1 MRRLL
6 YSFVFSALV
15 PCLTSLIAALRLTAA
30 TPPETPRFAHE
41 QSDLQ
46 PDPAAHFGK
55 LPNGLH
61 YVVLANREPKERASL
76 RLVVLAGSFHETD
89 DQRGLAHFLEH
100 MAFNGSTHYAPGTMV
115 EFFQRMGM
123 SFGGDTNAYTSFDHT
138 TYMLE
143 LPDTKTETL
152 AEGFNVFSDYAGG
165 LLLLDSEINKERGII
180 LSEKRA
186 RDSVEFRQL
195 VAELDFVIGNTR
207 LPKRMPIGVEPV
219 IEKAPRATFTDFY
232 DTWYRPSRM
241 ALVAVGDFDP
251 VAVQKQIVA
260 HFSSLKERGA
270 SRSSPDLGKPDVF
283 EGVRTLYHY
292 EPEAGATTVA
302 IQTAR
307 QIPPTADT
315 SATRLEQLPRSLAVS
330 MLNRRLGILSKQAGA
345 PFNRGHLAVNDAYDF
360 FRNCLIE
367 LTCKPTQWRDALAV
381 ADQEL
386 RRALEHGFQ
395 SAELAEARANFLN
408 DLDQAVLTA
417 STRRSDDLAGELVST
432 LVNDQV
438 FTTPLAD
445 RALLAPALDKIT
457 AEQCAAALRFAFDA
471 PGRFVSVMGNAK
483 IDPSPAAT
491 STRAAAPLSPEAQI
505 LAAYDK
511 SRVTPVAAPEKIA
524 AAAFAYAD
532 FGPAGKIASRKH
544 VDDLDV
550 DLLAFAND
558 VRLNFKRT
566 DFEAGKIRI
575 SVRIGAG
582 RLTEPKDQPGLAY
595 FTDKVFTAGGLG
607 RHSVDD
613 LERILAGKTVGI
625 DFRVG
630 GDAFLINT
638 VTNRDDLL
646 LQLQLL
652 TAYLTDPGW
661 RPESIR
667 VAHKNFEQL
676 YTRLAH
682 LPDGPLQLEVPR
694 LLASGDPRFGLPPK
708 NDLLARTLDEARAW
722 AGPQLT
728 TGPVEIAIVG
738 DLDPE
743 AAVAA
748 VAQTFGALPKRQP
761 KPAYEAE
768 RQAAFP
774 EPFARDFTVVS
785 EIPKGYVALYWPTTD
800 SREIRTVR
808 RLSVLSEV
816 FSDRLRVKIR
826 EELGDAYSPQ
836 TSSGPS
842 DTYRNYGLMTALIAV
857 DPAKAKIVTDATLE
871 IAHDLATN
879 GVNEDELERA
889 KKPILT
895 SLREAGRNNQYWLFS
910 VLSNPQELPQRLN
923 WRRSIDADFA
933 GIAKAEIDA
942 LAKQYLPAASAF
954 RVTSLP
960 IKP

>member
-1 MRRLL
+1 MRRFLTLGLL
-6 YSFVFSALV
+6 ATVSLASALF
-15 PCLTSLIAALRLTAA
+15 AA

-41 QSDLQ
+41 HSDLK
-46 PDPAAHFGK
+46 PDPAARFGK
-55 LPNGLH
+55 LPNSLH
-61 YVVLANREPKERASL
+61 YVVLANHEPKERASL

-138 TYMLE
+138 AYMLE

-152 AEGFNVFSDYAGG
+152 AEGFKVFSDYASG

-219 IEKAPRATFTDFY
+219 IEKAPRAAFEDFY
-232 DTWYRPSRM
+232 NTWYRPSRM
-241 ALVAVGDFDP
+241 ALVVVGDFDP
-251 VAVQKQIVA
+251 AVVEKQIVDNFTA
-260 HFSSLKERGA
+260 LKDRGA
-270 SRSSPDLGKPDVF
+270 SRPSPDLGKPDIF
-283 EGVRTLYHY
+283 DGVRTLYHH

-307 QIPPTADT
+307 QIPPIPDT

-330 MLNRRLGILSKQAGA
+330 MLSRRLDILSKKDGA
-345 PFNRGHLAVNDAYDF
+345 PFNRGHVAVNDAYDL
-360 FRNCLIE
+360 FRNAVIE
-367 LTCKPTQWRDALAV
+367 LTCKPTQWSDALAV

-395 SAELAEARANFLN
+395 PAELAEARANFLN
-408 DLDQAVLTA
+408 GLEQAMRTA
-417 STRRSDDLAGELVST
+417 ATRRSDDLASELVST

-438 FTTPLAD
+438 FTTPADDLA
-445 RALLAPALDKIT
+445 LFKPALEKIT
-457 AEQCAAALRFAFDA
+457 VEHCAAALRAAFDA

-483 IDPSPAAT
+483 IAAAASSVSPAPSAPHNPSTT
-491 STRAAAPLSPEAQI
+491 SAAEAQV
-505 LAAYDK
+505 LAAYEK
-511 SRVTPVAAPEKIA
+511 SRATPVAAPEKIVD
-524 AAAFAYAD
+524 AAFAYTD

-550 DLLAFAND
+550 DLVAFAND

-566 DFEAGKIRI
+566 EFEAGKIRV
-575 SVRIGAG
+575 SVRVGAG
-582 RLTEPKDQPGLAY
+582 RLTEPKNQPGLAY

-613 LERILAGKTVGI
+613 LERILAGKTVGA
-625 DFRVG
+625 DFRVS
-630 GDAFLINT
+630 GDAFLFNT

-652 TAYLTDPGW
+652 TAYLADPGW

-694 LLASGDPRFGLPPK
+694 LLASGDARFGLPAK
-708 NDLLARTLDEARAW
+708 EQLLARTLDEARAW
-722 AGPQLT
+722 AGPQLA

-738 DLDPE
+738 DLD
-743 AAVAA
+743 ADATLDAVAR
-748 VAQTFGALPKRQP
+748 TFGALPPRQP

-768 RQAAFP
+768 RQASFP
-774 EPFARDFTVVS
+774 APFVRDFTVPS

-816 FSDRLRVKIR
+816 FSDRLRIKIR

-857 DPAKAKIVTDATLE
+857 DPAKAKIVSDATLE
-871 IAHDLATN
+871 IADDLAKN
-879 GVNEDELERA
+879 GVSEDELERA

-895 SLREAGRNNQYWLFS
+895 SLREAGRNNQYWIFS
-910 VLSNPQELPQRLN
+910 VLGSAQEFPQRLD
-923 WRRSIDADFA
+923 WRRSIDTDFA
-933 GIAKAEIDA
+933 AINKAEIDA
-942 LAKQYLPAASAF
+942 LAKQYLPAARAF

-960 IKP
+960 VKP

>member
-6 YSFVFSALV
+6 TLGFLATVSLASALF
-15 PCLTSLIAALRLTAA
+15 AK

-41 QSDLQ
+41 HSDLKA
-46 PDPAAHFGK
+46 DPAARFGK

-61 YVVLANREPKERASL
+61 YVVLANHEPKERASL

-89 DQRGLAHFLEH
+89 DQQGLAHFLEH
-100 MAFNGSTHYAPGTMV
+100 MAFNGSIHYPPGTIV
-115 EFFQRMGM
+115 EYFQRMGM

-138 TYMLE
+138 AYMLE

-152 AEGFNVFSDYAGG
+152 AEGIKVFSDYASG
-165 LLLLDSEINKERGII
+165 LLLLEPELNKERGII

-195 VAELDFVIGNTR
+195 VAELKFVIGDTL
-207 LPKRMPIGVEPV
+207 LPKRMPIGIESV
-219 IEKAPRATFTDFY
+219 IEKAARDRFVDFY

-241 ALVAVGDFDP
+241 AIVAVGDFDP
-251 VAVQKQIVA
+251 AAIGKQITDN
-260 HFSSLKERGA
+260 FSSFTARGPA
-270 SRSSPDLGKPDVF
+270 RPSPEIGNTYAF
-283 EGVRTLYHY
+283 NGVRTLYHH

-302 IQTAR
+302 IQTASP
-307 QIPPTADT
+307 IPPEADT
-315 SATRLEQLPRSLAVS
+315 AATRIARLPRDLAVAI
-330 MLNRRLGILSKQAGA
+330 LNRRLDILVKEEGA
-345 PFNRGHLAVNDAYDF
+345 PFTRGQAAVNDAFDL
-360 FRNCLIE
+360 FRNALIE
-367 LTCKPTQWRDALAV
+367 LTCKPAQWSDALAV

-395 SAELAEARANFLN
+395 PAELAEARANFLN
-408 DLDQAVLTA
+408 GLEQAALTA
-417 STRRSDDLAGELVST
+417 STRRSDQLASELISALT
-432 LVNDQV
+432 QDEV
-438 FTTPLAD
+438 FTTPAD
-445 RALLAPALDKIT
+445 DLALLKPALEKIT
-457 AEQCAAALRFAFDA
+457 VEQCAAALRAAFSA

-483 IDPSPAAT
+483 IEPAAT
-491 STRAAAPLSPEAQI
+491 AASSTSPDAQI
-505 LAAYDK
+505 LAAYES
-511 SRVTPVAAPEKIA
+511 SRAKPVTAPTTIA
-524 AAAFAYAD
+524 DAAFAYTD
-532 FGPAGKIASRKH
+532 FGPAGKVTSRQH

-550 DLLAFAND
+550 DLVTFAND
-558 VRLNFKRT
+558 VRLNLKKT
-566 DFEAGKIRI
+566 AFEAGKIRV

-582 RLTEPKDQPGLAY
+582 RLTEPKTQPGLAY

-607 RHSVDD
+607 KHSVDD
-613 LERILAGKTVGI
+613 LERILAGKTVGL
-625 DFRVG
+625 DFRIA
-630 GDAFLINT
+630 GDAFQFTTL
-638 VTNRDDLL
+638 TNRDDLL

-652 TAYLTDPGW
+652 AAYLTDAGW

-682 LPDGPLQLEVPR
+682 IPDGPLQLEVPR
-694 LLASGDPRFGLPPK
+694 LLASGDPRFGLPSK
-708 NDLLARTLDEARAW
+708 EQLLARTLDEARAW
-722 AGPQLT
+722 ATPQLT
-728 TGPVEIAIVG
+728 TGPIEIAIVG
-738 DLDPE
+738 DLDPD
-743 AAVAA
+743 ATLAA
-748 VAQTFGALPKRQP
+748 VAQTFGALPARQP

-774 EPFARDFTVVS
+774 EPFAKDFTVTS

-800 SREIRTVR
+800 SRDIRTVR

-871 IAHDLATN
+871 IATDLATN

-910 VLSNPQELPQRLN
+910 VLGSAQEQPQRLD
-923 WRRSIDADFA
+923 WRRSIDTDFA
-933 GIAKAEIDA
+933 AITKTEIDA
-942 LAKQYLPAASAF
+942 LAKQYLPAARAF

-960 IKP
+960 VKP